1 MKLYKSAFIFLAL
14 FSTQL
19 KAEIAVIVHP
29 SMDIAA
35 MTQDNVQ
42 RIFLGKATRFENDK
56 VANPINQSEGNAIRD
71 EFITK
76 VLDKT
81 DGQYRAYWSR
91 LIFTGKGA
99 PPKDMGGD
107 ADVKKLVADNPN
119 MIGYIDVMSVDDS
132 VKVVLTVK

>member
-42 RIFLGKATRFENDK
+42 RIFQGKATRFENDK

>member
-1 MKLYKSAFIFLAL
+1 MKLYQSAFVFLAL